1 MAVDTVGSDTYG
13 APQVPAGGAPRPSR
27 TRNPAAAARF
37 NTPPLPHPL
46 MADHSVKK
54 IDSSASPTGDL
65 GQTYLVSGT
74 SVAMRLWEESA
85 GEGGEPHTRPY
96 ETVGYVVEGRVEVH
110 VGDDTVTCGAG
121 DSYLVPEGAVR
132 HYKVLDDLVAV
143 EATSP
148 PARVNDRDDA

>member
-1 MAVDTVGSDTYG
+1 
-13 APQVPAGGAPRPSR
+13 
-27 TRNPAAAARF
+27 
-37 NTPPLPHPL
+37 

-74 SVAMRLWEESA
+74 ALAMRLWKESA
-85 GEGGEPHTRPY
+85 GEAGEPHTRPY

-110 VGDDTVTCGAG
+110 VGSDRITCGAG
-121 DSYLVPEGAVR
+121 DSYLVPDGATR

-148 PARVNDRDDA
+148 PARVDDRDDPSANK